1 MAFFLTLLL
10 GLTPAQAIVGI
21 DSLTGDYIEIDP
33 VSGQG
38 HIAGHTG
45 LSGVLWHSLAVTS
58 YGQLYA
64 AAGGLGQTYDLY
76 TIDTR
81 TGASTFVVATPLLSL
96 LGLAFGPNGELY
108 AIGNRVPQQA
118 SSPDDLFRIDLATG
132 NATLVGGL
140 GTISMTSIA
149 SWGGILWG
157 YDKEV
162 GLVRIDPQTAQVT
175 DVRPGFG
182 GPYDLGESICFRPD
196 GMGYQ
201 VDYWL
206 WTFDP
211 ADGVP
216 ARIGETGW
224 RGVLGCA
231 EYLEDPNG
239 PEPFALTIQGE
250 RGDVMRASVAGATPW
265 SPVVVVWGR
274 RPYRS
279 WPIPSAWG
287 CAGTVMDV
295 RFPPRLAWTGLA
307 DGTGRVRTDARLTP
321 WFRKERFRAQAVDLA
336 TCAASNVAEVVF

>member
-1 MAFFLTLLL
+1 MALFLSLLL
-10 GLTPAQAIVGI
+10 GLTPAQRIVGI
-21 DSLTGDYIEIDP
+21 DSLTGDYVQIDP
-33 VSGQG
+33 VSGVA
-38 HIAGHTG
+38 HAAGNTG
-45 LSGVLWHSLAVTS
+45 SSGGLWHSLALS
-58 YGQLYA
+58 PSGQLYA
-64 AAGGLGQTYDLY
+64 AAGGLGQAFDLY
-76 TIDTR
+76 IIDPL
-81 TGASTFVVATPLLSL
+81 TGAATFVVATPLLSL
-96 LGLAFGPNGELY
+96 VGLAFGPDGELY
-108 AIGNRVPQQA
+108 GIENRIPTLGT
-118 SSPDDLFRIDLATG
+118 SPDDLYRIDLATG
-132 NATLVGGL
+132 QVTFVGDL
-140 GTISMTSIA
+140 GTIFMVSLD
-149 SWGGILWG
+149 SWGDSLWG

-239 PEPFALTIQGE
+239 DDPLALAIQGE

-279 WPIPSAWG
+279 WPVPSAWG